1 MTVGTHKIAVQERDS
16 RQTGHISKELFCDWQ
31 AGRMKQPEEERFLG
45 HIGVCTFCAGQL
57 GNWMEEGILEITV
70 AEEPGNVQELTSVTE
85 CSNQSHHPLLSEPPG
100 YLKEEI
106 LHRTHQMDVQA
117 ALHLKET
124 SQKMQLVLYS
134 LKVGLAVMA
143 SIFLLMV
150 TANVQNMDFEAVRT
164 EQMQQQRKAREH
176 DQQMDI
182 TGTLKQKS
190 GEISTLLNNLSNG
203 LFRIGMPEDE
213 NEINQEVTR

>member
-1 MTVGTHKIAVQERDS
+1 MTADTHKIAAQES
-16 RQTGHISKELFCDWQ
+16 GSLQSGHISKNLFCDWQ

-45 HIGVCTFCAGQL
+45 HIGVCTFCADKFGS
-57 GNWMEEGILEITV
+57 WMEEGMVEFTESSDLGRTD
-70 AEEPGNVQELTSVTE
+70 ELTPYKERTIQE
-85 CSNQSHHPLLSEPPG
+85 EHLLLSEPPS

-106 LHRTHQMDVQA
+106 LRRTRQMDVQA
-117 ALHLKET
+117 AVHFKET

-134 LKVGLAVMA
+134 LKVSLAVMA

-150 TANVQNMDFEAVRT
+150 TANVQNMDFETVRT
-164 EQMQQQRKAREH
+164 EPKQQREAWEH
-176 DQQMDI
+176 DHQMNI
-182 TGTLKQKS
+182 TDTLKQKS
-190 GEISTLLNNLSNG
+190 GEITTLLNNLSNG

>member
-1 MTVGTHKIAVQERDS
+1 MTVGTHKIAVQKRDS
-16 RQTGHISKELFCDWQ
+16 LQTGHISRDLFCDWQ

-45 HIGVCTFCAGQL
+45 HIGICTFCAGQFA
-57 GNWMEEGILEITV
+57 NWTEEGILELTV
-70 AEEPGNVQELTSVTE
+70 SEEPDSVQELTSVTE
-85 CSNQSHHPLLSEPPG
+85 CSNQSQHPLLSEPPR

-106 LHRTHQMDVQA
+106 LHRTHQRNIQA
-117 ALHLKET
+117 AVHFKET
-124 SQKMQLVLYS
+124 SQKIQLVLYS
-134 LKVGLAVMA
+134 LKVSLAVMA

-150 TANVQNMDFEAVRT
+150 TSNVQNMDFEAVRT
-164 EQMQQQRKAREH
+164 EQMQQQRKAWEH

-182 TGTLKQKS
+182 TDTLKQKS

>member
-1 MTVGTHKIAVQERDS
+1 MTAGTHKIAVQKRDS
-16 RQTGHISKELFCDWQ
+16 LQTGHISKDLFCDWQ
-31 AGRMKQPEEERFLG
+31 EGRMKQPEEERFLE
-45 HIGVCTFCAGQL
+45 HISVCTFCAEQF

-70 AEEPGNVQELTSVTE
+70 PKEPGSDNELTSYTE
-85 CSNQSHHPLLSEPPG
+85 CSSQSEHPLLSEPPS

-106 LHRTHQMDVQA
+106 LHRTRQMDVQA
-117 ALHLKET
+117 TLHLKET

-150 TANVQNMDFEAVRT
+150 TANVQDMDFETVRT
-164 EQMQQQRKAREH
+164 EQMQQREVREH

-182 TGTLKQKS
+182 TDTLKQKS

-203 LFRIGMPEDE
+203 LFRVGMPEDE
-213 NEINQEVTR
+213 KEINQEVTR

>member
-16 RQTGHISKELFCDWQ
+16 MQTGHISKELFCDWQ

-100 YLKEEI
+100 FAQDAPNGCTGGTSFERDVTEDAVGTIQFKGGACSDGIHI
-106 LHRTHQMDVQA
+106 LADGDC
-117 ALHLKET
+117 EC
-124 SQKMQLVLYS
+124 SEY
-134 LKVGLAVMA
+134 GL
-143 SIFLLMV
+143 
-150 TANVQNMDFEAVRT
+150 
-164 EQMQQQRKAREH
+164 
-176 DQQMDI
+176 
-182 TGTLKQKS
+182 
-190 GEISTLLNNLSNG
+190 
-203 LFRIGMPEDE
+203 
-213 NEINQEVTR
+213 

>member
-1 MTVGTHKIAVQERDS
+1 MTAGTHKIAPQERDS
-16 RQTGHISKELFCDWQ
+16 LQSGHISKNLFCDWQ

-45 HIGVCTFCAGQL
+45 HIGVCTFCAEQF
-57 GNWMEEGILEITV
+57 GNWMEEGILEITET
-70 AEEPGNVQELTSVTE
+70 AEPGKTCELTPYTE
-85 CSNQSHHPLLSEPPG
+85 CSSQSEHLLLSEPPS

-106 LHRTHQMDVQA
+106 LHRTRQMDVQA
-117 ALHLKET
+117 TIHFKET
-124 SQKMQLVLYS
+124 SQKMQFVLYS

-150 TANVQNMDFEAVRT
+150 TANVQDMDFETVRT
-164 EQMQQQRKAREH
+164 EQTQQREARKH

-182 TGTLKQKS
+182 TDTLKQRS

-213 NEINQEVTR
+213 KEINQEVTR

>member
-1 MTVGTHKIAVQERDS
+1 MTAETHKIVAQERDS
-16 RQTGHISKELFCDWQ
+16 LQSGHISKDLFCDWQ
-31 AGRMKQPEEERFLG
+31 AGRMRQPEEERFLG
-45 HIGVCTFCAGQL
+45 HIGVCTFCADKFGS
-57 GNWMEEGILEITV
+57 WMEEGILEFT
-70 AEEPGNVQELTSVTE
+70 ESSEPGRADELTPYKD
-85 CSNQSHHPLLSEPPG
+85 CSSQEEHSLLAEPPS

-106 LHRTHQMDVQA
+106 LRRTRQMDVQA
-117 ALHLKET
+117 AVHFKET

-134 LKVGLAVMA
+134 LKVSLAVMA

-150 TANVQNMDFEAVRT
+150 TANVQNMDFETVRT
-164 EQMQQQRKAREH
+164 EQKQQQREAREH
-176 DQQMDI
+176 DQQMNI
-182 TGTLKQKS
+182 TDTLKQKS